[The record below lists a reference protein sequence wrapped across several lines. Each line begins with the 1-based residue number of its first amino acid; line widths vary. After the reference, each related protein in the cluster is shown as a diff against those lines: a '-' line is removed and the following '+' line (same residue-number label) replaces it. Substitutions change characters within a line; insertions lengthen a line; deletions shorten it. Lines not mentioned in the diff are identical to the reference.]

1 MRALTP
7 QLLTYIVSFLAF
19 VLFQLAYSIGKLESY
34 QHDKLHA
41 ISAIEKQVTGD
52 LDKLP
57 LANERLHIMGRPIE
71 IENYI
76 YGLNQSLAEKDF
88 PVSVLHL
95 VTDQQPQAQSNQ
107 LVRVLTE
114 QEQTVWLILTDDLIP
129 FFELFSLFPILGAL
143 AVYWFSLQYRNVVCQ
158 VTTEPEVVEQET
170 LTWLQVNLKEK
181 KLINLTNDNAVD
193 IANKPL
199 CFFSALVDY
208 CQQNPEQHIN
218 PNKELPEEL
227 ISLSNKYF
235 FRLIDLGHTIRKRP
249 NFTNNLEKTLSEIR
263 AALDEIFEKD
273 LDKKEVFYPPKAIGE
288 GSRSKAHSF
297 ALTKLDIERLEFLGK

>member
-143 AVYWFSLQYRNVVCQ
+143 AVYWFSLQYRNVICQ
-158 VTTEPEVVEQET
+158 VTAEPEIVEQET